1 MLSKC
6 LEDTSKCKVKV
17 EEMSH
22 EGDELVYQKR
32 VFEGVDK
39 NSTIRLKLSKD
50 QFVLKLDSSH
60 PKLFPCRLKCKS
72 FKHSTVKKIKK
83 MVHKAI
89 IRGKRKKLKP
99 FPQTKSYILEL
110 INSRLKELPGKLKQT
125 FFIF

>member
-1 MLSKC
+1 MLSQC

-22 EGDELVYQKR
+22 EDDELVYQKR

-39 NSTIRLKLSKD
+39 NSAIRLKLSKD
-50 QFVLKLDSSH
+50 QFVLKLGSSH
-60 PKLFPCRLKCKS
+60 PKLFPWRLKCKS

-89 IRGKRKKLKP
+89 IHGKRKKVE
-99 FPQTKSYILEL
+99 TIS
-110 INSRLKELPGKLKQT
+110 SD
-125 FFIF
+125 